1 MKVSAPPL
9 GAIVILVVLVICLF
23 IIKDAAR
30 QRDDRV
36 KWTSDTENR
45 IVSLNAQLENAN
57 DEVVTLKQDLKA
69 TKTSF
74 SNSFDAITLSI
85 SNKTFTANT
94 VAGCYG
100 ILPTGNSTLF
110 NLMCDTGFIRK

>member
-1 MKVSAPPL
+1 MKVSTPPI
-9 GAIVILVVLVICLF
+9 GAVVILIVLVICLF

-30 QRDDRV
+30 QRDSRV
-36 KWTSDTENR
+36 QWTTDTENR
-45 IVSLNAQLENAN
+45 VVSLSAQLDNAN
-57 DEVVTLKQDLKA
+57 DKIVTLTKEIQS

-74 SNSFDAITLSI
+74 SNSIDAITLSI

-100 ILPTGNSTLF
+100 ILPTNNSTLF